1 MPNPCQ
7 NYALKAPTSLPDVQ
21 DLKPSTSIRMPTSGR
36 LGHVDPVGRFPTYP
50 VSNNVNFE
58 LVYEAHDR
66 IKLMLILLSWLLIFC
81 SACMLVFSVLPT
93 LDILWLVIVFH
104 MVHISCNMSESH
116 NMENVGN
123 TLVFVRF
130 CCTIFFIC
138 TKTGMS
144 RSDSRNSVNQ
154 DLNSPRSGG
163 GGGGLSLAS
172 MGTGRHSAARAQTPS
187 RRGSSVYIGGDD
199 SGVFLLLIFSFL
211 VEN

>member
-1 MPNPCQ
+1 
-7 NYALKAPTSLPDVQ
+7 
-21 DLKPSTSIRMPTSGR
+21 
-36 LGHVDPVGRFPTYP
+36 
-50 VSNNVNFE
+50 
-58 LVYEAHDR
+58 
-66 IKLMLILLSWLLIFC
+66 MLILLSWLLIFC